1 MKKALSLLLGILM
14 AFSALSAVPVYAA
27 PEDDYAFDDVGDGT
41 VEISR
46 YTGSDTTILIPAKL
60 DGKPVVS
67 IGDMAFYM
75 LDVYGD
81 VYIMNVTM
89 PVSLKTIGV
98 SAFDTNSNLR
108 YVTLNEGLETIGDN
122 AFDFCPQLQSINIPS
137 TVTHIGN
144 QVFAND
150 ENLRS
155 ITVAEGNKNYYSDGK
170 VLYNNDRTVLIKYPA
185 ADTDESYTVA
195 YTVTKIDSYSFAM
208 VKNLKTLNLPA
219 SITEISADAFSDYTA
234 ETEINFGGTQEEWQ
248 ALISGINNDK
258 IKNATVNYQTYPEC
272 KTHTLD
278 EGVVTKNPSC
288 SEEGETTYTC
298 IVCGAKETE
307 KIDKTAH
314 TPVTD
319 EAVPPTCTEAGKTEG
334 SHCSVCNEVI
344 TAQESVEPLNHDLG
358 EWIVTTPAVEA
369 KCTEKGKTAIE
380 TRYCSRCDYSETR
393 GGEDVEALNHD
404 LGDWTVTTPAVEAK
418 CTEKGKTAVETRY
431 CSRCDYSETRGGE
444 DVEPLNH
451 DLGEW
456 IVTTPAVEA
465 KCTEKGKTAVE
476 TRYCS
481 RCDYSETRGGEDVEP
496 LNHDLGEWI
505 VTTPA
510 VEAKC
515 TEKGKTAIETRYC
528 SRCDYSETRGGEDT
542 EALGH
547 DFGEWKETKAPTCTE
562 NGIETRYC
570 SRCDATETRETAPT
584 GKHTVVTDK
593 AVPATFKKKGL
604 TKGAHCS
611 VCGEVIV
618 AQKAVAKLGK
628 PRIIKLVKGKKKVT
642 VKWKKVKNIDGYFIQ
657 YGTDKTLKKRKT
669 VKIKNPKKVKKLIK
683 KLKSGKKYYFR
694 VKAYK
699 IINGKRKNSKWCK
712 IKSVKVK

>member
-14 AFSALSAVPVYAA
+14 AFSAFSAVPVYAA

-108 YVTLNEGLETIGDN
+108 YVTLNEGLETVGDN

-170 VLYNNDRTVLIKYPA
+170 VLYNDDRTVLIKYPA
-185 ADTDESYTVA
+185 ANTDESYTVA

-219 SITEISADAFSDYTA
+219 SLTEISADAFSDYTA

-481 RCDYSETRGGEDVEP
+481 RCDYSETRGGED
-496 LNHDLGEWI
+496 
-505 VTTPA
+505 
-510 VEAKC
+510 
-515 TEKGKTAIETRYC
+515 
-528 SRCDYSETRGGEDT
+528 T

>member
-431 CSRCDYSETRGGE
+431 CSRCE
-444 DVEPLNH
+444 
-451 DLGEW
+451 
-456 IVTTPAVEA
+456 
-465 KCTEKGKTAVE
+465 
-476 TRYCS
+476 
-481 RCDYSETRGGEDVEP
+481 YSETRGGEDVEP

>member
-481 RCDYSETRGGEDVEP
+481 RCDYSETRGGED
-496 LNHDLGEWI
+496 
-505 VTTPA
+505 
-510 VEAKC
+510 
-515 TEKGKTAIETRYC
+515 
-528 SRCDYSETRGGEDT
+528 T

>member
-369 KCTEKGKTAIE
+369 KCTEKGKTA
-380 TRYCSRCDYSETR
+380 
-393 GGEDVEALNHD
+393 
-404 LGDWTVTTPAVEAK
+404 
-418 CTEKGKTAVETRY
+418 VETRY
-431 CSRCDYSETRGGE
+431 CSRCDYSETRGG
-444 DVEPLNH
+444 D
-451 DLGEW
+451 
-456 IVTTPAVEA
+456 
-465 KCTEKGKTAVE
+465 
-476 TRYCS
+476 
-481 RCDYSETRGGEDVEP
+481 DVEP